1 MSNKNISHV
10 SIIMDGNGR
19 WATQRNMPR
28 VHGHREGIKSINKIV
43 SACSV
48 RQISQLT
55 LFAFSSENW
64 KRPEYEVQF
73 LLKLFEDSII
83 KYINDLHSNNVKIKF
98 IGNLDIF
105 GKKLLDSIRNAE
117 KITMNNTG
125 LKLNFAL
132 NYGGKWDIINAFNKI
147 LDDNNSSLQ
156 NKKINIDD
164 FEKYLSLEG
173 DSPDLLIR
181 TAGEQ
186 RLSNFM
192 LWQHA
197 YTELYFTDCL
207 WPDFNEKELDLAIE
221 YYQKR
226 TRKFGLLNPSNNVI
240 KKDVK

>member
-19 WATQRNMPR
+19 WANQRNMPR

-147 LDDNNSSLQ
+147 LDNNNSSLQ

-207 WPDFNEKELDLAIE
+207 WPDFDEKELDVAIQH
-221 YYQKR
+221 YQNII
-226 TRKFGLLNPSNNVI
+226 RKYGSLTSENSIDKKNV
-240 KKDVK
+240 K

>member
-19 WATQRNMPR
+19 WANQRNMPR

-64 KRPEYEVQF
+64 KRPEYEIKF
-73 LLKLFEDSII
+73 LLKLFEESIA
-83 KYINDLHSNNVKIKF
+83 KHINDLHVKNIKIQF
-98 IGNLDIF
+98 IGDLNVF
-105 GKKLLDSIRNAE
+105 GKKLLDNIKNAE
-117 KITMNNTG
+117 RITANNTG

-132 NYGGKWDIINAFNKI
+132 NYGGKWDIINAFNKM
-147 LDDNNSSLQ
+147 LDNNDPSVLSK
-156 NKKINIDD
+156 NISIDD
-164 FEKYLSLEG
+164 FEKYLSLNG

-207 WPDFNEKELDLAIE
+207 WPDFDEKDLDIAIQ
-221 YYQKR
+221 YYQNT
-226 TRKFGLLNPSNNVI
+226 TRKYGSLSTDNAPSKKNV
-240 KKDVK
+240 K